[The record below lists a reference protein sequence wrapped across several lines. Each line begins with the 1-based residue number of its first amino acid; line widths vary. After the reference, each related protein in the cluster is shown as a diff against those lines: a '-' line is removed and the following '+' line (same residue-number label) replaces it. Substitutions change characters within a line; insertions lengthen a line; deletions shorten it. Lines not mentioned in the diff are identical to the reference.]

1 MTVIGSLEKGRSTSS
16 GGVRRHLVRPLPV
29 DLSGYGIDCSGFD
42 LFSLSIC
49 SAFVLLFRVV
59 CVWLPWKKAL
69 KRTEKKGMLYA
80 EEPARTQ
87 RYIDFYFLKTV
98 NCF

>member
-16 GGVRRHLVRPLPV
+16 GGVRRHLVQPLPV

-59 CVWLPWKKAL
+59 CVWLPWKRAKSF
-69 KRTEKKGMLYA
+69 EKNRKEGY
-80 EEPARTQ
+80 
-87 RYIDFYFLKTV
+87 V
-98 NCF
+98 VC

>member
-1 MTVIGSLEKGRSTSS
+1 MTVVGSLEKGISTSS
-16 GGVRRHLVRPLPV
+16 GGVRRHLVRPLSV

-59 CVWLPWKKAL
+59 CVWLPWKRAKSF
-69 KRTEKKGMLYA
+69 EKNRKEGY
-80 EEPARTQ
+80 
-87 RYIDFYFLKTV
+87 V
-98 NCF
+98 VC